1 MDLRSTPYRSEVVR
15 WSPNELADYF
25 RRLNFKDCEKVVRK
39 LNITGQRFLNMSE
52 NDIQKFP
59 KLKVPILSKL
69 SQEINRH
76 EEKRSIFPKRTQ
88 KSPEH
93 IEYKPEEG
101 DGWSSFDESDEND
114 YETPDEDQTG
124 DGFDYETP
132 NDQDGLEDENY
143 ERPPLND
150 ESSIEDADYE
160 PPPSNDEDN
169 PRNPIFPHKV
179 IPATSDYIDRPA
191 TERGKTSLQPPVPT
205 QRPAHSPIPGTS
217 RSRVHVTPISS
228 PSSNNESY
236 RDKSANLLRPPVD
249 RSKKP
254 PMGRPGPTFERE
266 NLGAGKRAFPEMA
279 LTPKLRS
286 LAEDLAK
293 IQKPPLPPIERLE
306 KNSSS
311 SRRMPPLTKSNQ
323 MPERQTEVSISMYN
337 LSVRNG
343 HLYIWNLTVLI
354 LSMKLS
360 FYTANVGFFANCL
373 FLFFSLDILQRPV
386 PQPSPQ
392 PFNTFPSRTT
402 KSIIPLPPKMKTDLH
417 TESIPTSASLPP
429 RLLSSNLSRNFSKS
443 PANGRPP
450 LPIPNKPNAE
460 FPKADNERMEQSY
473 KSQQNQKW
481 YVADI
486 TRSDAEVALRNINQD
501 GTFLVRD
508 SSKKSVTQPY
518 VLMVLYHNKVYNI
531 QIRYQQETQVYFL
544 GTSLK
549 GNEDFTSVTGIV
561 DYFKRMPL
569 LLIDGKDR
577 CSKKQCMLT
586 YAAGNL

>member
-1 MDLRSTPYRSEVVR
+1 MDLRSTPYRSEVAR

-93 IEYKPEEG
+93 TEYKPEEG
-101 DGWSSFDESDEND
+101 DGWSSFDESDD
-114 YETPDEDQTG
+114 YESPDEDQTG
-124 DGFDYETP
+124 DGVDYETP
-132 NDQDGLEDENY
+132 NDQDGFEDEN
-143 ERPPLND
+143 
-150 ESSIEDADYE
+150 DADYE
-160 PPPSNDEDN
+160 PPPSNNEDIL
-169 PRNPIFPHKV
+169 RNAIFPHKP
-179 IPATSDYIDRPA
+179 IPAISDYIDRPA
-191 TERGKTSLQPPVPT
+191 TERGKTSLQPPVPP
-205 QRPAHSPIPGTS
+205 QRPAHSPIPGGS
-217 RSRVHVTPISS
+217 RSRVHGTPFSS
-228 PSSNNESY
+228 PSSNNDSY
-236 RDKSANLLRPPVD
+236 RDKSTNLFKPPVD

-254 PMGRPGPTFERE
+254 PMDRPGPTFERE
-266 NLGAGKRAFPEMA
+266 SLGAGKRAFPEMA

-293 IQKPPLPPIERLE
+293 IQKPPLPPTDRFE
-306 KNSSS
+306 KNSPS

-323 MPERQTEVSISMYN
+323 MLERQTEMESDN
-337 LSVRNG
+337 
-343 HLYIWNLTVLI
+343 
-354 LSMKLS
+354 
-360 FYTANVGFFANCL
+360 
-373 FLFFSLDILQRPV
+373 ILQRPV
-386 PQPSPQ
+386 PLPSPQ

-402 KSIIPLPPKMKTDLH
+402 KSNIIPLPPKMKPDLH
-417 TESIPTSASLPP
+417 TESFPSSASLPP
-429 RLLSSNLSRNFSKS
+429 RLLPSNLSRNFSKT
-443 PANGRPP
+443 PADGRPP

-460 FPKADNERMEQSY
+460 FPKADNERMEHSH
-473 KSQQNQKW
+473 KGQQNQKW

-501 GTFLVRD
+501 GSFLVRD
-508 SSKKSVTQPY
+508 SSKKSVEQPY

-531 QIRYQQETQVYFL
+531 QIRYQPETQVYFL

-549 GNEDFTSVTGIV
+549 GNEDFTSVTDIV

-577 CSKKQCMLT
+577 CSKKQCVLT
-586 YAAGNL
+586 YAAGTF

>member
-1 MDLRSTPYRSEVVR
+1 MDLRSTPYRSEVAR
-15 WSPNELADYF
+15 WSPSELADYF

-39 LNITGQRFLNMSE
+39 LNITGQRFLSMSE

-88 KSPEH
+88 MQKSPEH
-93 IEYKPEEG
+93 TEYKPEEG
-101 DGWSSFDESDEND
+101 DGWSSFDESDD
-114 YETPDEDQTG
+114 YESPDENQTG
-124 DGFDYETP
+124 DGVDYETP
-132 NDQDGLEDENY
+132 NDQDGFDEN
-143 ERPPLND
+143 
-150 ESSIEDADYE
+150 DADYE
-160 PPPSNDEDN
+160 PPPSNDEDIH
-169 PRNPIFPHKV
+169 RNAIFPHKP
-179 IPATSDYIDRPA
+179 IPPTSDYIDRPA
-191 TERGKTSLQPPVPT
+191 TERGKTSLQPPVPP
-205 QRPAHSPIPGTS
+205 QRPAHSPIPGAS
-217 RSRVHVTPISS
+217 RSRVHGTPFSS
-228 PSSNNESY
+228 PSSNDSY
-236 RDKSANLLRPPVD
+236 RDKSANLFRPPVD

-254 PMGRPGPTFERE
+254 PMDRPGPTFERE
-266 NLGAGKRAFPEMA
+266 SLGAGKRAFPEVA

-293 IQKPPLPPIERLE
+293 IQKPPLPSTERFE
-306 KNSSS
+306 KNSPS
-311 SRRMPPLTKSNQ
+311 SRRMLPHTKSNQ
-323 MPERQTEVSISMYN
+323 MLERQIEMEPDIN
-337 LSVRNG
+337 
-343 HLYIWNLTVLI
+343 
-354 LSMKLS
+354 
-360 FYTANVGFFANCL
+360 FFFVKCL
-373 FLFFSLDILQRPV
+373 FLLFSLDILQRPV

-402 KSIIPLPPKMKTDLH
+402 KSNIIPFPPKMKTDLH
-417 TESIPTSASLPP
+417 TGSVPSSASLPTH
-429 RLLSSNLSRNFSKS
+429 LLPSNLSRTFSKT
-443 PANGRPP
+443 PADGRPP

-460 FPKADNERMEQSY
+460 FPKADNERVEQSH
-473 KSQQNQKW
+473 KGQQNQKW
-481 YVADI
+481 YAADI

-501 GTFLVRD
+501 GSFLVRD

-549 GNEDFTSVTGIV
+549 GNEDFTSVTDII